1 MWMKK
6 QKSPDTSADT
16 RKPTQSSLWKKVV
29 LTTVLGMGI
38 TMGSVYAQNF
48 ESQIPTVYH
57 VYVDGN
63 HVGTVDDQKLVES
76 YIKERVQTAEGKH
89 EDVAL
94 TVGED
99 VSYVPEKMFR
109 PSFDNDSVINSLEEE
124 LSIMVDATKLEVDG
138 KVVGYTENQQEAE
151 KAIKK
156 LKTKYVPESVLTKLE
171 DPTYLKEKDL
181 KNGDSTIVDVKLSE
195 KVSYSSQKV
204 KPTKVL
210 TTDELVNLLQKGT
223 KQDKIH
229 TVKKGEVLGEIAN
242 DYNLST
248 QDILDLND
256 NLSENDVVSV
266 GQEINVTDYQSYLD
280 VIVVEE
286 KKEESTIEYKTEVK
300 ESDDMYKGEQKVK
313 QEGSDGTKETEYK
326 ITKKNGKVI
335 REEVLSETVS
345 KEAQKKIIIKGTKV
359 IPSRGTGNFAW
370 PTVGG
375 VLTSK
380 QGPRWGSY
388 HKGIDIAGVSDRTI
402 KASDNGKVVEA
413 GRHGGYGNKVVI
425 NHNNGYKTIYA
436 HMSSIKVSVG
446 QTVRK
451 GQAIGVMG
459 STGHSTGTHL
469 HFELYKNGE
478 LQNPLTYV
486 NK

>member
-29 LTTVLGMGI
+29 LTTLLGMGI

-57 VYVDGN
+57 VYVDGE
-63 HVGTVDDQKLVES
+63 HIGTVDDQKLVKS
-76 YIKERVQTAEGKH
+76 YINEQVQKAEGKY
-89 EDVAL
+89 EDLDL
-94 TVGED
+94 TIGED

-109 PSFDNDSVINSLEEE
+109 PSFDNNGVMSSLDDE

-138 KVVGYTENQQEAE
+138 EAVGYTENQQEAE
-151 KAIKK
+151 EAIKK
-156 LKTKYVPESVLTKLE
+156 LKAKYVPESILKKLE

-181 KNGDSTIVDVKLSE
+181 KNGDSTILDVKLSG

-210 TTDELVNLLQKGT
+210 TTDELVDLLRKGT

-229 TVKKGEVLGEIAN
+229 TVEKGEVLSEIAS

-248 QDILDLND
+248 QDILELND

-286 KKEESTIEYKTEVK
+286 QKEESTIEFETEVK
-300 ESDDMYKGEQKVK
+300 ESDDMYKGEQNVK
-313 QEGSDGTKETEYK
+313 QEGHDGTKETQYK
-326 ITKKNGKVI
+326 ITKKNGEVV
-335 REEVLSETVS
+335 REEVLSETVT
-345 KEAQKKIIIKGTKV
+345 KESQKKIIIKGTKV
-359 IPSRGTGNFAW
+359 IPSRGTGNFVW

-375 VLTSK
+375 VITSK
-380 QGPRWGSY
+380 QGWRWGSH

-402 KASDNGKVVEA
+402 KASDNGEVVEA
-413 GRHGGYGNKVVI
+413 GRDGGYGNKVVI

-436 HMSSIKVSVG
+436 HMSSIKVNVG

-469 HFELYKNGE
+469 HFEVYKNGS

-486 NK
+486 GK